1 MVRRTALILAVIL
14 CFSAGFVFSADKKP
28 STRPRPK
35 KAAVDKRPPRVNV
48 SSSLVPA
55 SGGLINNSKPAI
67 SVEYM
72 DEGIGISAADTKLY
86 VDEQDVSS
94 LAQIASNKTTYTP
107 ADPLADGSHK
117 VKLVVVDKAG
127 NASTIQW
134 SFTIRTQPP
143 QVRITSHKP
152 NQFVNKSPVVVS
164 GTVNDP
170 RARIVVNG
178 INASVSGTSFNARVN
193 LVEGNNVITATA
205 TDVFGNTGNDAVT
218 IVVDTKPPMVD
229 ITAPVAGSL
238 INTRVVTVTGL
249 TDKNTGS
256 VMVSTRGGQG
266 ITAVLD
272 SGSFTARD
280 VKLQEGQNI
289 ITVRALSQ
297 AGNAGTAAVRVTVD
311 SVAPKLAI
319 TAPRD
324 MTVTNKKMIA
334 VSGRVDKPSAMVK
347 VNNTPVH
354 VSKGVFTLSSL
365 NLSEGNNTITVTAV
379 DRAGN
384 EAKQAVVTVVL
395 DTTPPTPPSLNPLLP
410 ITRNSPVTVT
420 GSTEPGA
427 KVEILV
433 NSTVQGS
440 ARANEKGDFSYKIN
454 LAEGNNAISAV
465 ASDASGNASASSAV
479 VNVFLDTKPPRIL

>member
-14 CFSAGFVFSADKKP
+14 CFSAGFALSADKKP
-28 STRPRPK
+28 VGPPK
-35 KAAVDKRPPRVNV
+35 RAAVDKRPPVVNI

-55 SGGLINNSKPAI
+55 SGGLINNSRPTI
-67 SVEYM
+67 SVEYV
-72 DEGIGISAADTKLY
+72 DEGIGVSTTDTKLY

-94 LAQIASNKTTYTP
+94 SAQITSNKTIYTP
-107 ADPLADGSHK
+107 ADPLADGTHK
-117 VKLVVVDKAG
+117 IKLNVTDKAG

-134 SFTIRTQPP
+134 SFAIRTQPP
-143 QVRITSHKP
+143 QVKITSHKP

-178 INASVSGTSFNARVN
+178 INASVTGSAFTARVN

-218 IVVDTKPPMVD
+218 IIVDTKPPMVD
-229 ITAPVAGSL
+229 ITSPAAGTL
-238 INTRVVTVTGL
+238 INTRLVTVTGI

-256 VMVSTRGGQG
+256 VTVSTRGGAES
-266 ITAVLD
+266 TPAVLT

-280 VKLQEGQNI
+280 VKLQEGPNI
-289 ITVRALSQ
+289 ISVRALSQ
-297 AGNAGTAAVRVTVD
+297 AGNAGTASIRVTVD
-311 SVAPKLAI
+311 SAAPKLAI

-324 MTVTNKKMIA
+324 MTVTSRKMIA
-334 VSGRVDKPSAMVK
+334 VSGRVDKPSAIVK

-354 VSKGVFTLSSL
+354 VSGGVFTLSSL
-365 NLSEGNNTITVTAV
+365 NLSEGNNVILVTAV

-395 DTTPPTPPSLNPLLP
+395 DTTPPTPPSLNPLPPL
-410 ITRNSPVTVT
+410 TRNSPVIVT

-427 KVEILV
+427 KVEIFV

-440 ARANEKGDFSYKIN
+440 VKADEKGAFSYKIG
-454 LAEGNNAISAV
+454 LTEGNNAISAV
-465 ASDASGNASASSAV
+465 AYDGPGNASASSTV
-479 VNVFLDTKPPRIL
+479 VNVFMDTKPPRIL

>member
-1 MVRRTALILAVIL
+1 M
-14 CFSAGFVFSADKKP
+14 
-28 STRPRPK
+28 
-35 KAAVDKRPPRVNV
+35 
-48 SSSLVPA
+48 
-55 SGGLINNSKPAI
+55 
-67 SVEYM
+67 
-72 DEGIGISAADTKLY
+72 
-86 VDEQDVSS
+86 
-94 LAQIASNKTTYTP
+94 SNKTTYTP

-117 VKLVVVDKAG
+117 VKLYVADKAG

-152 NQFVNKSPVVVS
+152 SQFVNKSPVVVS

-170 RARIVVNG
+170 RARIVVNV
-178 INASVSGTSFNARVN
+178 INASVSGTAFSARVN

-218 IVVDTKPPMVD
+218 LIVDTKPPMVD
-229 ITAPVAGSL
+229 ITAPAAGSL
-238 INTRVVTVTGL
+238 INTRLVTITGL

-256 VMVSTRGGQG
+256 VTVSTRGGES
-266 ITAVLD
+266 IAAVLN
-272 SGSFTARD
+272 SGSFTAKD

-297 AGNAGTAAVRVTVD
+297 AGNAGTTSVRVTVD

-324 MTVTNKKMIA
+324 MTVTNRKMIA
-334 VSGRVDKPSAMVK
+334 VSGRVDKSSALVK

-354 VSKGVFTLSSL
+354 VSNGVFTLSSL
-365 NLSEGNNTITVTAV
+365 NLAEGNNAITVTAV

-384 EAKQAVVTVVL
+384 EAKPAMVTVVL
-395 DTTPPTPPSLNPLLP
+395 KTVPPTPPSLNPLLP
-410 ITRNSPVTVT
+410 LTRDAAVTVT
-420 GSTEPGA
+420 GNTDPGA
-427 KVEILV
+427 KVEVFV

-440 ARANEKGDFSYKIN
+440 VKADEKGNFSHKISMT
-454 LAEGNNAISAV
+454 EGNNAISAV
-465 ASDASGNASASSAV
+465 ASDAPGNVSSSSAV
-479 VNVFLDTKPPRIL
+479 LNVFLDTKPPRIL